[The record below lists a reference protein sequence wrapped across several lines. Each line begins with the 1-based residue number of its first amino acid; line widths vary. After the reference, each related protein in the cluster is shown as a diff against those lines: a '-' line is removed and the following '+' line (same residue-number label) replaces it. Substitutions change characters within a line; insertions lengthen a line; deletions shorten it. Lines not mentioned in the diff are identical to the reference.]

1 MLIAEAA
8 AVHDHCLGNRNTGGL
23 GDMLCLGLVHGQRR
37 GKNARMG
44 IGNFEIFEDSLNRS
58 VFAEWSVKRV
68 EDHIRAQFLK
78 HRRDVVT
85 DIDARDAIAFAFQSI
100 RASRP
105 RRQAHRP
112 LRGKSAQQDSDMLA
126 AHSNPQTIRHYREAC
141 LHLADSEIAIR
152 EIAA

>member
-1 MLIAEAA
+1 
-8 AVHDHCLGNRNTGGL
+8 
-23 GDMLCLGLVHGQRR
+23 MLCLGLVHGQRR

-105 RRQAHRP
+105 PKTGSPASPRKIRP
-112 LRGKSAQQDSDMLA
+112 TGQRHACCSFKPPNNTPLSRSLLA
-126 AHSNPQTIRHYREAC
+126 PG
-141 LHLADSEIAIR
+141 
-152 EIAA
+152 